1 MPKVRQSGAERCQ
14 EVQDVRQEVEVMDSN
29 AGGGKPFGPD
39 SLGPKTGK
47 QRPQKAQALPFV
59 PKKRKVRKGRKG

>member
-1 MPKVRQSGAERCQ
+1 
-14 EVQDVRQEVEVMDSN
+14 MDSN
-29 AGGGKPFGPD
+29 AGSGKPFGPD
-39 SLGPKTGK
+39 ALGPKTGK